1 MFCSKLDFNVFY
13 LTLALTSTFFVCIH
27 MELLVVGLNHKT
39 APIEIRECLAFPEG
53 KMEDALDKVH
63 ILPSLKEN
71 MIVSTCNRVEV
82 YAATRE
88 TERAIHDLKEFL
100 SQYHGIPLKKFEK
113 SLYAHVGEE
122 AVRHIFRVASSLD
135 SMVLGEP
142 QILGQIKEAYDV
154 SQQAKT
160 SGLILHRLLHRAFH
174 VAKRV
179 RTETKIV
186 IGAISVSSVAVE
198 LAEKIFGALEKKTV
212 LLIGAGEMC
221 ELAARH
227 LVSGG
232 AEKILVTNRTYDR
245 AVSLAQEFKG
255 EAIPFD
261 DMGQGLKR
269 ADIVISATDSPQCL
283 IWHDQVTKVMKD
295 RRQKPIFFID
305 IADPRDI
312 EPKVGDVENVYL
324 YNIDD
329 LQKVANE
336 NIKDREK
343 EAQKAEAIVQDEMVK
358 FVNWYR
364 SLDVTPTIVALR
376 EKFEAIRK
384 KELEKT
390 LSLHP
395 DLSNREKKSLE
406 AMSSAIINKILHSP
420 MTLLKQTNDEAMAD
434 LYLDSLHALFGLSER
449 SLETFMEKSEEEK
462 KKEEPNLED
471 AV

>member
-1 MFCSKLDFNVFY
+1 
-13 LTLALTSTFFVCIH
+13 

-39 APIEIRECLAFPEG
+39 APIEIRECLAFPED
-53 KMEDALDKVH
+53 KLEDALSRVH
-63 ILPSLKEN
+63 GLSSVKEN

-88 TERAIHDLKEFL
+88 TEKAILDLKEFL
-100 SQYHGIPLKKFEK
+100 SRYHGIPLKEFETR
-113 SLYAHVGEE
+113 LYVHAGEE

-142 QILGQIKEAYDV
+142 QILGQIKDAYDL
-154 SQQAKT
+154 SQQVKT
-160 SGLILHRLLHRAFH
+160 SGLVLHRLLHRAFH

-186 IGAISVSSVAVE
+186 IGAISISSVAVE
-198 LAEKIFGALEKKTV
+198 LAEKIFGSLQKKTV
-212 LLIGAGEMC
+212 LLIGAGEMV

-227 LVSGG
+227 LVSVGVD
-232 AEKILVTNRTYDR
+232 KILVTNRTHER
-245 AVSLAQEFKG
+245 AVSLAQEFRG
-255 EAIPFD
+255 EAIPFE
-261 DMGQGLKR
+261 DMAQGLRR
-269 ADIVISATDSPQCL
+269 ADIVISATNSPQAL
-283 IWHDQVTKVMKD
+283 IRYDQITKVIKD

-312 EPKVGDVENVYL
+312 ETKVGDIENVYL

-336 NIKDREK
+336 NMKDREI
-343 EAQKAEAIVQDEMVK
+343 EAHKAEAIVQNEVLK

-376 EKFEAIRK
+376 KKFEEIRK

-395 DLSNREKKSLE
+395 NLSDKEKKSLE
-406 AMSSAIINKILHSP
+406 ALTSAIINKILHTP
-420 MTLLKQTNDEAMAD
+420 IALLKQTDEEAMAD
-434 LYLDSLHALFGLSER
+434 LYLDALHALFGLPEK
-449 SLETFMEKSEEEK
+449 SLETFLEKFEEGKE
-462 KKEEPNLED
+462 KEEPHPED
-471 AV
+471 AL

>member
-1 MFCSKLDFNVFY
+1 
-13 LTLALTSTFFVCIH
+13 
-27 MELLVVGLNHKT
+27 MELLVIGLNHNT
-39 APIEIRECLAFPEG
+39 APIEIRECLAFPED
-53 KMEDALDKVH
+53 KLEEALSKVH
-63 ILPSLKEN
+63 ALSPVKED

-82 YAATRE
+82 YATTRE
-88 TERAIHDLKEFL
+88 TEKAIHDLKGFL
-100 SQYHGIPLKKFEK
+100 SQYHGISLKEFEK
-113 SLYAHVGEE
+113 SLYIHVGEE

-142 QILGQIKEAYDV
+142 QILGQIKVAYDI
-154 SQQAKT
+154 SQQANT

-179 RTETKIV
+179 RTETKI
-186 IGAISVSSVAVE
+186 AISAVSVSSVAVE
-198 LAEKIFGALEKKTV
+198 LAKKIFGTLEKKTV

-227 LVSGG
+227 LVAGG
-232 AEKILVTNRTYDR
+232 VERMLVTNRTYER
-245 AVSLAQEFKG
+245 AVSLAQEFRG
-255 EAIPFD
+255 EAIPFED
-261 DMGQGLKR
+261 LTQGLKKT
-269 ADIVISATDSPQCL
+269 DIVLSATNSPQYL
-283 IWHDQVTKVMKD
+283 IGHDQIAKVMKD

-312 EPKVGDVENVYL
+312 EPKVGDMENVYL

-336 NIKDREK
+336 NVKDREK
-343 EAQKAEAIVQDEMVK
+343 EAKKAETLVQDEVVK

-376 EKFEAIRK
+376 KKFEEIRK

-395 DLSNREKKSLE
+395 DLSDKEKKSLE
-406 AMSSAIINKILHSP
+406 ALTSAIINKILHTP
-420 MTLLKQTNDEAMAD
+420 VTLLKQTNEEAMAD
-434 LYLDSLHALFGLSER
+434 LYLDALHALFGLSET
-449 SLETFMEKSEEEK
+449 SLETTLKKLEETDD
-462 KKEEPNLED
+462 KEETNLED
-471 AV
+471 AF

>member
-1 MFCSKLDFNVFY
+1 
-13 LTLALTSTFFVCIH
+13 

-39 APIEIRECLAFPEG
+39 APIEIRECLAFPED

-63 ILPSLKEN
+63 ALPSLKEN

-88 TERAIHDLKEFL
+88 TEKAIRDLKEFL
-100 SQYHGIPLKKFEK
+100 SQYHSIPLREFER
-113 SLYAHVGEE
+113 SLYAYVGEE

-142 QILGQIKEAYDV
+142 QILGQMKEAYDF
-154 SQQAKT
+154 SQQVKT

-179 RTETKIV
+179 RTETKIIV
-186 IGAISVSSVAVE
+186 GAISVSSVAVE
-198 LAEKIFGALEKKTV
+198 LAERIFGALEKKAV

-232 AEKILVTNRTYDR
+232 AEKILVTNRTYER
-245 AVSLAQEFKG
+245 AASLAQEFRG
-255 EAIPFD
+255 EAIPFE

-269 ADIVISATDSPQCL
+269 VDIVISATDSPQYL
-283 IWHDQVTKVMKD
+283 IRHDQITKVMKD

-312 EPKVGDVENVYL
+312 EPKVGDIENVYL

-343 EAQKAEAIVQDEMVK
+343 DAQKAEAIVQDEMVK

-376 EKFEAIRK
+376 KKFEEIRK

-395 DLSNREKKSLE
+395 DLSDKEKKSLE
-406 AMSSAIINKILHSP
+406 ALTSAIVNKILHTP
-420 MTLLKQTNDEAMAD
+420 ITLLKQTNEEAMAD
-434 LYLDSLHALFGLSER
+434 LYLDALHALFGLSEK
-449 SLETFMEKSEEEK
+449 SLETFLEKLEK
-462 KKEEPNLED
+462 EKEKEEPNLED
-471 AV
+471 AL